1 MEPNL
6 ETTVG
11 IIAAVTSAA
20 AFPLGILLER
30 TALGTITLGLLTTLA
45 CGLATL
51 GVRLGGPIG
60 LLIAIGLVALLAIL
74 VGAGLGKGRG
84 AVFFPT
90 LWLAFC
96 ASCGLGVWAGGMAGL
111 LTITLPSLVVFW
123 GALFVVS
130 RCLLPLCGS
139 GLWGQAFRSLFGFC
153 LGTNRPFRVFE
164 GRELKTRVEGNP
176 YGQFFAGPGLVL
188 TGPAQ
193 APIVWTGLRF
203 VRIAEPGLSFTERF
217 ETIYQTVDLRPQLRS
232 FDVECVSRDGI
243 RVRVRMHIAFKLCV
257 ENKEPKTGTG
267 FPFDEGSVYSAVWRQ
282 PAEDGERTE
291 WDEWVKIAALR
302 LVRRILGRYRI
313 DQLAEPHNPAE
324 RPRETIRSDL
334 LRRLRSELEDYG
346 IEVIDGWFENLQP
359 VKESVIAERTEAWKA
374 EWGRR
379 ILITEGEAQATALV
393 EVEKARIRAQ
403 ADLISAIGRVVEY
416 EHPIDPEALA
426 NLAALK
432 FIEALEEVADDPRVR
447 EAAPPGARATLVH
460 LRRLVT
466 GGQAEA

>member
-30 TALGTITLGLLTTLA
+30 TALGTITLGLLTTVA

-51 GVRLGGPIG
+51 GVRLGGPVG
-60 LLIAIGLVALLAIL
+60 LLVAIGLVAFFAIV
-74 VGAGLGKGRG
+74 VGRGLGKGRG

-96 ASCGLGVWAGGMAGL
+96 ASCGIGVWAGGMAGL

-139 GLWGQAFRSLFGFC
+139 RQGRRAFRSLFGFC
-153 LGTNRPFRVFE
+153 LGTNRPFQVLE
-164 GRELKTRVEGNP
+164 GRDLKLRVEGNP

-188 TGPAQ
+188 TGPAH

-203 VRIAEPGLSFTERF
+203 VRIAEPGLNFTERF

-243 RVRVRMHIAFKLCV
+243 RVRVRMHIAFKLNA
-257 ENKEPKTGTG
+257 ENRDPKTGTG
-267 FPFDEGSVYSAVWRQ
+267 FPFDEDSVYNAVWRQ
-282 PAEDGERTE
+282 PAEEGERKE
-291 WDEWVKIAALR
+291 WDEWVQIVAVR
-302 LVRRILGRYRI
+302 LIRRILGRYRI
-313 DQLAEPHNPAE
+313 DQLAETLNPAG
-324 RPRETIRSDL
+324 RPRETIRNDL
-334 LRRLRSELEDYG
+334 LRRLRNETDDNG
-346 IEVIDGWFENLQP
+346 IEIIDGWFENLDP
-359 VKESVIAERTEAWKA
+359 IKESVITERTEAWKA
-374 EWGRR
+374 EWGRKIR
-379 ILITEGEAQATALV
+379 ITEGEAQATALV
-393 EVEKARIRAQ
+393 EVERARIRAQ

-432 FIEALEEVADDPRVR
+432 FIEALEEVADEPRVR
-447 EAAPPGARATLVH
+447 QGTPPGTQATLDH

-466 GGQAEA
+466 GDRAEA